1 MPGTV
6 GNDML
11 QKQKKHKRCLFL
23 DSSSCGTCQGNNGS
37 FALLSRVRFR
47 GRGRT
52 CSPRFVLAYKGIGH
66 NRKELVSKREQA
78 HSRKHTGSPGESLA
92 RTWQLQTRVSPGC
105 SPPHGEPRPAQT
117 QGRCCSPPL
126 HTGAQGGHIQAQR
139 LREAA
144 KARPGTE
151 AGGGCQGTS
160 RHRGWGRLP
169 GLLGETRGAPGFRVH
184 SGDNDPFWVLQ
195 VTVPHTENGF
205 HTATLHTSKQSK

>member
-23 DSSSCGTCQGNNGS
+23 DSSSCRTCQGNNGS

-105 SPPHGEPRPAQT
+105 SPPHGEPRPAQK

-139 LREAA
+139 LGEAA
-144 KARPGTE
+144 RARPGTE
-151 AGGGCQGTS
+151 AGGGCQG
-160 RHRGWGRLP
+160 W
-169 GLLGETRGAPGFRVH
+169 LGERRGEAARAAGGDPGSPWVQSALWGQRPILGPA
-184 SGDNDPFWVLQ
+184 GDSP
-195 VTVPHTENGF
+195 TH
-205 HTATLHTSKQSK
+205 